1 MFNPEFKVIMIYRN
15 MGDTWV
21 DPTMAKRRMYSFN
34 KDKLDAS
41 ADKNLRNVCDVK
53 ELF

>member
-1 MFNPEFKVIMIYRN
+1 MIYREI
-15 MGDTWV
+15 GETWV
-21 DPTMAKRRMYSFN
+21 DATMAKKRVYSLN
-34 KDKLDAS
+34 KNKLEAS